1 MSKKGNCWDNATQES
16 FFGHFKDECDYASCA
31 DIGELKKLVEEY
43 SWYYNNER
51 GMWDKG
57 RMTPA
62 EYEEYLLG
70 LDEGQFGMYLAAE
83 EKKYNEMKEKAADLA
98 KKRYGTLGV

>member
-1 MSKKGNCWDNATQES
+1 
-16 FFGHFKDECDYASCA
+16 
-31 DIGELKKLVEEY
+31 
-43 SWYYNNER
+43 
-51 GMWDKG
+51 MWDKG

-70 LDEGQFGMYLAAE
+70 LSEEQFGEYLAAE
-83 EKKYNEMKEKAADLA
+83 EKKYDEMKKKAAELA

>member
-1 MSKKGNCWDNATQES
+1 
-16 FFGHFKDECDYASCA
+16 
-31 DIGELKKLVEEY
+31 
-43 SWYYNNER
+43 
-51 GMWDKG
+51 MWDKS

-83 EKKYNEMKEKAADLA
+83 EKKYNEMKEKAAELA

>member
-16 FFGHFKDECDYASCA
+16 FFGHFKDECEYASSA
-31 DIGELKKLVEEY
+31 DIEELRKRVEEY

-51 GMWDKG
+51 GMWERG

-70 LDEGQFGMYLAAE
+70 LSEEQFGEYLAAE
-83 EKKYNEMKEKAADLA
+83 EKKYDEMKKKAAELA